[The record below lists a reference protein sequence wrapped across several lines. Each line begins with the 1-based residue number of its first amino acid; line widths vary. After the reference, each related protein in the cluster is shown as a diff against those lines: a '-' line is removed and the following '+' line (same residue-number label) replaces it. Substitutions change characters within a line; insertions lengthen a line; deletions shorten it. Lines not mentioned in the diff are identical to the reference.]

1 MEDWQRILQ
10 VRSLVLTQQEEL
22 KSWIKFA
29 SICRKSGKLS
39 LSERTLITLLSN
51 DPSCNIDVDPL
62 SVKFP
67 QVCSKVKQHLQN
79 YFVCACTIVASN
91 CFCYSQL
98 QCTCINGHLD
108 NTGSMEGHTNYTAIR
123 ICFNWYM

>member
-67 QVCSKVKQHLQN
+67 QVCSEVKQHLQN
-79 YFVCACTIVASN
+79 YFVCACTIVVSN
-91 CFCYSQL
+91 CFFIVNYSV
-98 QCTCINGHLD
+98 HV
-108 NTGSMEGHTNYTAIR
+108 
-123 ICFNWYM
+123 

>member
-91 CFCYSQL
+91 CFFIVNYSVL
-98 QCTCINGHLD
+98 
-108 NTGSMEGHTNYTAIR
+108 
-123 ICFNWYM
+123 YMYKWAFRQHCVHGRPY